1 MYERYFNFSENPFTI
16 APNPRYFYLSE
27 QHREALAHL
36 QYGLNENG
44 GFILLTGEVGTGK
57 TTAWRCLVE
66 NLPTDVDLAIVLNPR
81 INEIELLETICDEL
95 GIVYEQ
101 GSGIKQLTDVLNRHL
116 LETYARRRRTIV
128 IVEEA
133 QNLNTEVLEQ
143 LRLLTNLET
152 NESKLL
158 QIILI
163 GQPELLEKLSDSRLR
178 QLRQRII
185 AHFHLKPFNLQDVRA
200 YVHHRLSVVGA
211 PSRLFSDSAVRKLA
225 KLSQGIPRLINL
237 ICDRALLG
245 CFSEERGY
253 VDARTVSR
261 AAHEVFG
268 THRLSKQQS
277 SLSVAP
283 LNSEQTDKPRNYA
296 RPIAWFATAAT
307 IAAVAVAINLA
318 PPYLPILFNNND
330 LSGKMV
336 MHTLNVAET
345 SDAEIADSDEAQI
358 VDSDAGVDYLSTLM
372 QEDTSGTEI
381 ADSNV
386 GMDYI
391 SSVTH
396 QNTSEPDVVI
406 NVMPQEIAPATL
418 LWQNRLAAASRK
430 QDPHRTLFNLWGV
443 ELPEVLEQSPCEYA
457 LNHQLDC
464 WHRRGGI
471 DSIKRVNRPALLKMI
486 STEGQLFYAVLK
498 AIDKSNRLRLVAA
511 DQTIDITEDKLEN
524 VWTGEYTLLWK
535 RPENYRDTIYPGD
548 TNQTV
553 GWLSEQLVSLTD
565 YNPPIKESLSYDY
578 DMENR
583 IRLLQKR
590 CGIFVDG
597 LVGRETLIKINTL
610 TGKPPKLQQGE
621 GCSGVS

>member
-81 INEIELLETICDEL
+81 INETELLETICDEL

-101 GSGIKQLTDVLNRHL
+101 NSGIKQLSDVLNRHL

-133 QNLNTEVLEQ
+133 QNLDTEVLEQ

-163 GQPELLEKLSDSRLR
+163 GQPELLEKLADSRLR

-185 AHFHLKPFNLQDVRA
+185 AHFHLKPFNLKDVRA

-225 KLSQGIPRLINL
+225 KYSQGIPRLINL

-253 VDARTVSR
+253 VDTRIVSR

-268 THRLSKQQS
+268 THRFSKRKNALS
-277 SLSVAP
+277 AFTA
-283 LNSEQTDKPRNYA
+283 NSRQTDNRRHYT
-296 RPIAWFATAAT
+296 RPVTWFAAAT
-307 IAAVAVAINLA
+307 ATLVAVAVAINLA
-318 PPYLPILFNNND
+318 PPHLPILFNDNN
-330 LSGKMV
+330 LSSNAIE
-336 MHTLNVAET
+336 HTLNVAET
-345 SDAEIADSDEAQI
+345 SDSEIADNNTGVDHLSTLAQEDPSNDGI
-358 VDSDAGVDYLSTLM
+358 ADIPAEIDYLSALTYRN
-372 QEDTSGTEI
+372 T
-381 ADSNV
+381 SNV
-386 GMDYI
+386 DATPQA
-391 SSVTH
+391 V
-396 QNTSEPDVVI
+396 EPV
-406 NVMPQEIAPATL
+406 AS
-418 LWQNRLAAASRK
+418 LWQDRLAMASRK
-430 QDPHRTLFNLWGV
+430 QDPYHTLFGLWGI

-457 LNHQLDC
+457 LGHQLDC

-471 DSIKRVNRPALLKMI
+471 NSIKRMNRPALLKMI

-498 AIDKSNRLRLVAA
+498 AIDKSDRLRLVAA
-511 DQTIDITEDKLEN
+511 DQTIDLTEDKLED

-548 TNQTV
+548 TDQTV
-553 GWLSEQLVSLTD
+553 GWLSEQLASLTD
-565 YNPPIKESLSYDY
+565 YGPPIKESLSYDY
-578 DMENR
+578 DMENH

-610 TGKPPKLQQGE
+610 TGKPPKLQQSE

>member
-1 MYERYFNFSENPFTI
+1 MYERYFNLSENPFTI

-66 NLPTDVDLAIVLNPR
+66 NLPTNVDLALVLNPR
-81 INEIELLETICDEL
+81 INETELLETICDEL

-101 GSGIKQLTDVLNRHL
+101 NSGIKQLSDLLNRHL

-133 QNLNTEVLEQ
+133 QNLSTEVLEQ

-163 GQPELLEKLSDSRLR
+163 GQPELLEKLADSRLR

-185 AHFHLKPFNLQDVRA
+185 AHFHLKPFNLKDVRA

-211 PSRLFSDSAVRKLA
+211 PLRLFSDSAVRKLA
-225 KLSQGIPRLINL
+225 KYSQGIPRLINL

-253 VDARTVSR
+253 VDTRMVSR
-261 AAHEVFG
+261 AAREVFG
-268 THRLSKQQS
+268 THLFSKR
-277 SLSVAP
+277 
-283 LNSEQTDKPRNYA
+283 RNALFAAMPNFKQANNRTNYT
-296 RPIAWFATAAT
+296 RPAAWFAAAT
-307 IAAVAVAINLA
+307 ATLVAVAVAINLA
-318 PPYLPILFNNND
+318 PPHLPILFNDNN
-330 LSGKMV
+330 LSSNTIEDTLSED
-336 MHTLNVAET
+336 TLNIAETSDTEITDNNTGVDYLSAVTQGDTQKDT
-345 SDAEIADSDEAQI
+345 SDAEIADNG
-358 VDSDAGVDYLSTLM
+358 AGIDYLSALTPRDM
-372 QEDTSGTEI
+372 SN
-381 ADSNV
+381 ADAK
-386 GMDYI
+386 
-391 SSVTH
+391 
-396 QNTSEPDVVI
+396 
-406 NVMPQEIAPATL
+406 PQEIEPAAL
-418 LWQNRLAAASRK
+418 LWQNRLAIASRK
-430 QDPHRTLFNLWGV
+430 QDPYRTLFGLWGI

-457 LNHQLDC
+457 LGHQLDC
-464 WHRRGGI
+464 WHRRGSI
-471 DSIKRVNRPALLKMI
+471 NSIKSVNRPALLKMI

-498 AIDKSNRLRLVAA
+498 TVDKSDRLHLVAA
-511 DQTIDITEDKLEN
+511 DQTIGITEDKLDD
-524 VWTGEYTLLWK
+524 VWTGEYTLLWR

-548 TNQTV
+548 TDQTV
-553 GWLSEQLVSLTD
+553 GWLSEQLASLTD
-565 YNPPIKESLSYDY
+565 YGRPIKESLSYDY
-578 DMENR
+578 DMENH

-597 LVGRETLIKINTL
+597 LVGKETLIKINTL
-610 TGKPPKLQQGE
+610 TGKPPKLQQSE